1 MANNKKG
8 NKKKGGVPAVG
19 IIGGGIFNATS
30 KKNFPVLKK
39 ISDTAAAT
47 GTNTHNSKKTYVSP
61 YSIKAI

>member
-8 NKKKGGVPAVG
+8 SSKKKGGVPAVG

-39 ISDTAAAT
+39 IADT
-47 GTNTHNSKKTYVSP
+47 
-61 YSIKAI
+61 

>member
-8 NKKKGGVPAVG
+8 SSKKKGGVPAVG

-39 ISDTAAAT
+39 ISDTAT
-47 GTNTHNSKKTYVSP
+47 GGVATHNSKKTYVSP

>member
-8 NKKKGGVPAVG
+8 SKKKGGVPAVG

-39 ISDTAAAT
+39 I
-47 GTNTHNSKKTYVSP
+47 
-61 YSIKAI
+61 